1 MKNYEILEYEKM
13 SMKTDKRQRSIKSIS
28 SIAMQHRHQKSS
40 PQILEIFSPSSSKG
54 TPIDS

>member
-13 SMKTDKRQRSIKSIS
+13 NMKTDKRQRSIKSIS
-28 SIAMQHRHQKSS
+28 SIAMQHRHQK
-40 PQILEIFSPSSSKG
+40 LEIFSPSSSKG